1 MLEGLWITR
10 FIDPPPEPYG
20 IASGVVVIETGRIL
34 GGDSGFL
41 YLGEISPKNGEAWPV
56 SVRIKQ
62 HDERYGSIFGDV
74 NDYELKGRIVQNAD
88 GGEGQ
93 FIIILGRAG
102 DDEIIV
108 SLTKAAELPG

>member
-1 MLEGLWITR
+1 MLEGLWVTR
-10 FIDPPPEPYG
+10 FISPSPEQLDVL
-20 IASGVVVIETGRIL
+20 SGVVLIETGRIL

-41 YLGEISPKNGEAWPV
+41 YLGEIGEKVGDAWPV

-62 HDERYGSIFGDV
+62 HDDRVDSIFGDID
-74 NDYELKGRIVQNAD
+74 DYVLTGRIVQNAD

-93 FIIILGRAG
+93 LMIYLGRNDA
-102 DDEIIV
+102 DEVIV